1 MARVLNPSLRQW
13 WAWKGC
19 FESHVRPRRGGR
31 SRSIVSDLTCAACG
45 KSKDKPTQLA
55 RVCPQA
61 RTILVSSRTRL
72 AGGQCNICGI
82 SGGTILLRAEVYL
95 TWRSTPTEHKPAI
108 IRVRRRHERYRSLSA
123 QNGLEEIRGA
133 EVLLGVKAVL
143 VYSFALCTP
152 LV

>member
-1 MARVLNPSLRQW
+1 MARW

-61 RTILVSSRTRL
+61 RTILVSSHRHETRWWPMY
-72 AGGQCNICGI
+72 ICGI